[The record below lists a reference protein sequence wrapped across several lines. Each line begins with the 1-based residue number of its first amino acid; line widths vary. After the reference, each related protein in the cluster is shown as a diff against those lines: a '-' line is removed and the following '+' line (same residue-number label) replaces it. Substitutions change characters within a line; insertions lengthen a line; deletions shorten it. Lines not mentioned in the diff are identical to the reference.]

1 MKSAEIDGVEY
12 VAALETSGC
21 DGCVGDRNIEL
32 CMGLPSGCSD
42 APRVIWVR
50 KD

>member
-12 VAALETSGC
+12 VAGPETSGC
-21 DGCVGDRNIEL
+21 DGCVGDRDGGL
-32 CMGLPSGCSD
+32 CMELPLGCAD
-42 APRVIWVR
+42 ERVIWVR